1 MKQTAR
7 VAINF
12 STVFEK
18 RVVWFPSNL
27 EASVRNAHNI
37 SSFVISQVSMKWSF
51 YFNHFYKMLYYNHD
65 RFIIWFY
72 IIQYIRFIAMITFN
86 NTNLVLDLKQ
96 FFDHTTKERT
106 IRQIVF
112 LSSNFLKNLNR
123 PYIFAITCEVETMIP
138 SSWSQKKVIWKHMW
152 IESSS
157 SELWTNG

>member
-1 MKQTAR
+1 MKDCFWWFYKCARVYIYVLRFWIKRRKLHCALRNHNMKQTAR

-27 EASVRNAHNI
+27 EASVRNAQNI
-37 SSFVISQVSMKWSF
+37 SSFVISQVTMKWSF

-72 IIQYIRFIAMITFN
+72 IIQYIRSIALITFN

-112 LSSNFLKNLNR
+112 LSSNCL
-123 PYIFAITCEVETMIP
+123 Y
-138 SSWSQKKVIWKHMW
+138 S
-152 IESSS
+152 
-157 SELWTNG
+157 